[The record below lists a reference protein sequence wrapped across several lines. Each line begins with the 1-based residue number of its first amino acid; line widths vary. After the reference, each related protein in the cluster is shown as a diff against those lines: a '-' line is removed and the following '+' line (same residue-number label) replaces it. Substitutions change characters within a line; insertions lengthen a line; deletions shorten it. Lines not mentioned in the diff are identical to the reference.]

1 MSFLEVRHV
10 QKIYTT
16 RFGGT
21 KVQALSDVN
30 FTVEKGEYVAIMGE
44 SGSGKTTLLNILAA
58 LDKPTGGEV
67 VLDGRA
73 LGTIPEREIAAFRR
87 SQLGFVFQEFNLLD
101 TFSVQDNIFLPL
113 VLAGKAYPEMAAR
126 LAPIARQLGIAEL
139 LQKFPYELS
148 GGQKQRVAVARALI
162 TQPKLVL
169 ADEPTGALDSRAT
182 DELLRLF
189 EEINRGGQTIL
200 MVTHSVKAASHA
212 SRVLFIKD
220 GEVFHEIYRG
230 ESTDEQLYQ
239 KISDTL
245 TMLATA
251 VSAMRNL
258 YPRLAATNLKK
269 NRRFYLPYLLACI
282 VIVALF
288 CIILTLASDPYL
300 GQMQHGGSVSQVLG
314 FGVSI
319 MALFSAIIL
328 FYTNSTFTK
337 QRKREFA
344 IYNIL
349 GMEKRHISYVLF
361 WESLYTAAMALF
373 FGLVAAGVF
382 SKLLQLVLMRLIG
395 GEATFG
401 LNIRLMSI
409 GCTVVFFG
417 ALFLLLL
424 LNTIR
429 IIHLS
434 NPVQLLRAGSEGERE
449 PRSKWI
455 LALLGAVCL
464 AAGYLISLR
473 TSVALYAIQNFFPA
487 VILVIIGTYLT
498 FIALSVVVLKAL
510 RKNRRY
516 YYKTSHFAT
525 VSGLIYRMS
534 RNAAGLASIC
544 ILSTM
549 VLVTVSTTVSLYKG
563 VDAYAAVQWPQ
574 DVTITLM
581 TDPRTNTVPDVAPV
595 LQVVDDTMTRAGL
608 TQSNVHGYR
617 TVRFSALRSGD
628 ALDLTSKQ
636 LTGSSADEYTVMVL
650 DTEGYADLTGEQ
662 VTLAPGEALAW
673 TDGAAFGDT
682 LTLGGDT
689 LRLRQL
695 NSFSLVSGSSI
706 MGLHTL
712 YLVVPDLTE
721 MLELRAQQNAY
732 TNEHGGTRSMLNYTY
747 QFDLSGTE
755 DEQLD
760 ALHALLCAPGFE
772 SAAEAA
778 NVNYTTDMRADGYP
792 TLRSTYGGFLFLGFF
807 LGFVFLFAT
816 VLIIYYKQV
825 SEGYD
830 DRGRFRIMQQVGM
843 TPKEVK
849 ATIRTQV
856 LLMFFLPL
864 VTAAIH
870 IAFAFPLIKQIVFAF
885 GLQNVHLFLLCTLGT
900 FGVFALLYTFVY
912 LLTARTY
919 YRIVRMTD

>member
-1 MSFLEVRHV
+1 
-10 QKIYTT
+10 
-16 RFGGT
+16 
-21 KVQALSDVN
+21 
-30 FTVEKGEYVAIMGE
+30 
-44 SGSGKTTLLNILAA
+44 
-58 LDKPTGGEV
+58 
-67 VLDGRA
+67 
-73 LGTIPEREIAAFRR
+73 
-87 SQLGFVFQEFNLLD
+87 
-101 TFSVQDNIFLPL
+101 
-113 VLAGKAYPEMAAR
+113 
-126 LAPIARQLGIAEL
+126 
-139 LQKFPYELS
+139 
-148 GGQKQRVAVARALI
+148 
-162 TQPKLVL
+162 
-169 ADEPTGALDSRAT
+169 
-182 DELLRLF
+182 
-189 EEINRGGQTIL
+189 
-200 MVTHSVKAASHA
+200 
-212 SRVLFIKD
+212 
-220 GEVFHEIYRG
+220 
-230 ESTDEQLYQ
+230 
-239 KISDTL
+239 
-245 TMLATA
+245 
-251 VSAMRNL
+251 MRNL

-314 FGVSI
+314 FGVLI
-319 MALFSAIIL
+319 MALFSTIIL

-382 SKLLQLVLMRLIG
+382 SKLLQLVLVRLIG

-401 LNIRLMSI
+401 LNISLMSI
-409 GCTVVFFG
+409 GYTAAFFG

-464 AAGYLISLR
+464 AAGYIISLR
-473 TSVALYAIQNFFPA
+473 TNAALYAIQYFFPA

-498 FIALSVVVLKAL
+498 FIALSIVVLKAL

-563 VDAYAAVQWPQ
+563 VDAYAAVRWPQ
-574 DVTITLM
+574 DMTLTLM
-581 TDPRTNTVPDVAPV
+581 TDKQTNTVPDVAPV
-595 LQVVDDTMTRAGL
+595 LQVVDDAMTRSGL

-617 TVRFSALRSGD
+617 TVRFSTLRSGD
-628 ALDLTSKQ
+628 ALDQ
-636 LTGSSADEYTVMVL
+636 FTGSGVDAYTVLVL

-673 TDGAAFGDT
+673 TDGKPFGDT
-682 LTLGGDT
+682 VTICGRAF
-689 LRLRQL
+689 RLRQL
-695 NSFSLVSGSSI
+695 DSFPLDSGSSI

-712 YLVVPDLTE
+712 YLVVPDLDSV
-721 MLELRAQQNAY
+721 LELRAQQNAY
-732 TNEHGGTRSMLNYTY
+732 ASEHGGTRSMLNYTY
-747 QFDLSGTE
+747 QFDLSGTD

-760 ALHALLCAPGFE
+760 ALHTLLSDPAFE

-778 NVNYTTDMRADGYP
+778 NVQYTTDMRADGYP
-792 TLRSTYGGFLFLGFF
+792 TLRSMYGGFLFLGFF

>member
-1 MSFLEVRHV
+1 
-10 QKIYTT
+10 
-16 RFGGT
+16 
-21 KVQALSDVN
+21 
-30 FTVEKGEYVAIMGE
+30 
-44 SGSGKTTLLNILAA
+44 
-58 LDKPTGGEV
+58 
-67 VLDGRA
+67 
-73 LGTIPEREIAAFRR
+73 
-87 SQLGFVFQEFNLLD
+87 
-101 TFSVQDNIFLPL
+101 
-113 VLAGKAYPEMAAR
+113 
-126 LAPIARQLGIAEL
+126 
-139 LQKFPYELS
+139 
-148 GGQKQRVAVARALI
+148 
-162 TQPKLVL
+162 
-169 ADEPTGALDSRAT
+169 
-182 DELLRLF
+182 
-189 EEINRGGQTIL
+189 
-200 MVTHSVKAASHA
+200 
-212 SRVLFIKD
+212 
-220 GEVFHEIYRG
+220 
-230 ESTDEQLYQ
+230 
-239 KISDTL
+239 
-245 TMLATA
+245 
-251 VSAMRNL
+251 MRNL

-314 FGVSI
+314 FGVLI

-382 SKLLQLVLMRLIG
+382 SKLLQLVLVRLIG

-409 GCTVVFFG
+409 GYTAAFFG

-464 AAGYLISLR
+464 AAGYIISLR
-473 TSVALYAIQNFFPA
+473 TNAALYAIQYFFPA

-498 FIALSVVVLKAL
+498 FIALSIVVLKAL

-563 VDAYAAVQWPQ
+563 VDAYAAVRWPQ
-574 DVTITLM
+574 DMTLTLM
-581 TDPRTNTVPDVAPV
+581 TDTRTNTVPDVAPV
-595 LQVVDDTMTRAGL
+595 LQVVDDAMTRAGL

-617 TVRFSALRSGD
+617 TVRFSTLRSGD
-628 ALDLTSKQ
+628 ALDQ
-636 LTGSSADEYTVMVL
+636 FTGSGVDAYTVLVL

-673 TDGAAFGDT
+673 TDGKPFGDT
-682 LTLGGDT
+682 VTICGRAF
-689 LRLRQL
+689 RLRQL
-695 NSFSLVSGSSI
+695 DSFPLDSGSSI

-712 YLVVPDLTE
+712 YLVVPDLDSV
-721 MLELRAQQNAY
+721 LDLRAQQNAY
-732 TNEHGGTRSMLNYTY
+732 VSEHGGTRSMLNYTY
-747 QFDLSGTE
+747 QFDLSGT
-755 DEQLD
+755 DAEQLD
-760 ALHALLCAPGFE
+760 ALHALLSDPAFA

-778 NVNYTTDMRADGYP
+778 NVQYTTDMRADGYP
-792 TLRSTYGGFLFLGFF
+792 TLRSMYGGFLFLGFF

>member
-1 MSFLEVRHV
+1 
-10 QKIYTT
+10 
-16 RFGGT
+16 
-21 KVQALSDVN
+21 
-30 FTVEKGEYVAIMGE
+30 
-44 SGSGKTTLLNILAA
+44 
-58 LDKPTGGEV
+58 
-67 VLDGRA
+67 
-73 LGTIPEREIAAFRR
+73 
-87 SQLGFVFQEFNLLD
+87 
-101 TFSVQDNIFLPL
+101 
-113 VLAGKAYPEMAAR
+113 
-126 LAPIARQLGIAEL
+126 
-139 LQKFPYELS
+139 
-148 GGQKQRVAVARALI
+148 
-162 TQPKLVL
+162 
-169 ADEPTGALDSRAT
+169 
-182 DELLRLF
+182 
-189 EEINRGGQTIL
+189 
-200 MVTHSVKAASHA
+200 
-212 SRVLFIKD
+212 
-220 GEVFHEIYRG
+220 
-230 ESTDEQLYQ
+230 
-239 KISDTL
+239 
-245 TMLATA
+245 
-251 VSAMRNL
+251 MRNL

-455 LALLGAVCL
+455 LALLGAACL
-464 AAGYLISLR
+464 AAGYIISLR
-473 TSVALYAIQNFFPA
+473 TNAALYAIQNFFLA

-498 FIALSVVVLKAL
+498 FIALSVIVLKAL

-574 DVTITLM
+574 DVKITLM
-581 TDPRTNTVPDVAPV
+581 TDTRTNTVPDVAPV
-595 LQVVDDTMTRAGL
+595 LQVVDDTMTRSGL

-617 TVRFSALRSGD
+617 TVRFSTLRSGD
-628 ALDLTSKQ
+628 ALDQ
-636 LTGSSADEYTVMVL
+636 FTGSGVDAYTVMVL
-650 DTEGYADLTGEQ
+650 DTEDYADLTGEQ

-673 TDGAAFGDT
+673 TDGKPFGDT
-682 LTLGGDT
+682 VTICGRAF
-689 LRLRQL
+689 RLRQL
-695 NSFSLVSGSSI
+695 DSFPLDSGSSI

-712 YLVVPDLTE
+712 YLVVPDLDSV
-721 MLELRAQQNAY
+721 LELRAQQNAY

-747 QFDLSGTE
+747 QFDLSGTD

-760 ALHALLCAPGFE
+760 ALHTLLSDPAFE

-843 TPKEVK
+843 TPREVK

>member
-1 MSFLEVRHV
+1 
-10 QKIYTT
+10 
-16 RFGGT
+16 
-21 KVQALSDVN
+21 
-30 FTVEKGEYVAIMGE
+30 
-44 SGSGKTTLLNILAA
+44 
-58 LDKPTGGEV
+58 
-67 VLDGRA
+67 
-73 LGTIPEREIAAFRR
+73 
-87 SQLGFVFQEFNLLD
+87 
-101 TFSVQDNIFLPL
+101 
-113 VLAGKAYPEMAAR
+113 
-126 LAPIARQLGIAEL
+126 
-139 LQKFPYELS
+139 
-148 GGQKQRVAVARALI
+148 
-162 TQPKLVL
+162 
-169 ADEPTGALDSRAT
+169 
-182 DELLRLF
+182 
-189 EEINRGGQTIL
+189 
-200 MVTHSVKAASHA
+200 
-212 SRVLFIKD
+212 
-220 GEVFHEIYRG
+220 
-230 ESTDEQLYQ
+230 
-239 KISDTL
+239 
-245 TMLATA
+245 
-251 VSAMRNL
+251 MRNL

-314 FGVSI
+314 FGVLI

-382 SKLLQLVLMRLIG
+382 SKLLQLVLVRLIG

-401 LNIRLMSI
+401 LNISLMSI
-409 GCTVVFFG
+409 GYTAVFFG

-424 LNTIR
+424 LNTFR

-464 AAGYLISLR
+464 AAGYIISLR
-473 TSVALYAIQNFFPA
+473 TNAALYAIQYFFPA

-498 FIALSVVVLKAL
+498 FIALSIVVLKAL

-563 VDAYAAVQWPQ
+563 VDAYAAVRWPQ
-574 DVTITLM
+574 DMTLTLM
-581 TDPRTNTVPDVAPV
+581 TDKQTNTVPDVAPV
-595 LQVVDDTMTRAGL
+595 LQVVDDAMTRSGL

-617 TVRFSALRSGD
+617 TVRFSTLRSGD
-628 ALDLTSKQ
+628 ALDQ
-636 LTGSSADEYTVMVL
+636 FTGSGVDAYTVLVL

-662 VTLAPGEALAW
+662 VTLAPGDALAW
-673 TDGAAFGDT
+673 TDGKPFGDT
-682 LTLGGDT
+682 VTICGRAF
-689 LRLRQL
+689 RLRPL
-695 NSFSLVSGSSI
+695 DSFPLDSGSSI

-712 YLVVPDLTE
+712 YLVVPDLDSV
-721 MLELRAQQNAY
+721 LELRAQQNAY
-732 TNEHGGTRSMLNYTY
+732 ASEHGGTRSMLNYTY
-747 QFDLSGTE
+747 QFDLSGT
-755 DEQLD
+755 DAEQLD
-760 ALHALLCAPGFE
+760 ALHALLSDPAFA

-778 NVNYTTDMRADGYP
+778 NVQYTTDMRADGYP
-792 TLRSTYGGFLFLGFF
+792 TLRSMYGGFLFLGFF

>member
-1 MSFLEVRHV
+1 
-10 QKIYTT
+10 
-16 RFGGT
+16 
-21 KVQALSDVN
+21 
-30 FTVEKGEYVAIMGE
+30 
-44 SGSGKTTLLNILAA
+44 
-58 LDKPTGGEV
+58 
-67 VLDGRA
+67 
-73 LGTIPEREIAAFRR
+73 
-87 SQLGFVFQEFNLLD
+87 
-101 TFSVQDNIFLPL
+101 
-113 VLAGKAYPEMAAR
+113 
-126 LAPIARQLGIAEL
+126 
-139 LQKFPYELS
+139 
-148 GGQKQRVAVARALI
+148 
-162 TQPKLVL
+162 
-169 ADEPTGALDSRAT
+169 
-182 DELLRLF
+182 
-189 EEINRGGQTIL
+189 
-200 MVTHSVKAASHA
+200 
-212 SRVLFIKD
+212 
-220 GEVFHEIYRG
+220 
-230 ESTDEQLYQ
+230 
-239 KISDTL
+239 
-245 TMLATA
+245 
-251 VSAMRNL
+251 MRNL

-288 CIILTLASDPYL
+288 CIMLTLASDPYL

-314 FGVSI
+314 FGVFI

-382 SKLLQLVLMRLIG
+382 SKLLQLVLVRLIG

-409 GCTVVFFG
+409 GYTVVFFG

-473 TSVALYAIQNFFPA
+473 TNVALYAIQNFFPA

-563 VDAYAAVQWPQ
+563 LDAYADVRWPQ
-574 DVTITLM
+574 DMTLTLM
-581 TDPRTNTVPDVAPV
+581 TDTRTNTVPDVAPV

-628 ALDLTSKQ
+628 ALDLTSEQ
-636 LTGSSADEYTVMVL
+636 LTGSGVDAYDVMVL

-695 NSFSLVSGSSI
+695 
-706 MGLHTL
+706 
-712 YLVVPDLTE
+712 
-721 MLELRAQQNAY
+721 
-732 TNEHGGTRSMLNYTY
+732 
-747 QFDLSGTE
+747 
-755 DEQLD
+755 D
-760 ALHALLCAPGFE
+760 ALHALLCDPAFE

-778 NVNYTTDMRADGYP
+778 NVQYTTDMRADGYP

>member
-1 MSFLEVRHV
+1 
-10 QKIYTT
+10 
-16 RFGGT
+16 
-21 KVQALSDVN
+21 
-30 FTVEKGEYVAIMGE
+30 
-44 SGSGKTTLLNILAA
+44 
-58 LDKPTGGEV
+58 
-67 VLDGRA
+67 
-73 LGTIPEREIAAFRR
+73 
-87 SQLGFVFQEFNLLD
+87 
-101 TFSVQDNIFLPL
+101 
-113 VLAGKAYPEMAAR
+113 
-126 LAPIARQLGIAEL
+126 
-139 LQKFPYELS
+139 
-148 GGQKQRVAVARALI
+148 
-162 TQPKLVL
+162 
-169 ADEPTGALDSRAT
+169 
-182 DELLRLF
+182 
-189 EEINRGGQTIL
+189 
-200 MVTHSVKAASHA
+200 
-212 SRVLFIKD
+212 
-220 GEVFHEIYRG
+220 
-230 ESTDEQLYQ
+230 
-239 KISDTL
+239 
-245 TMLATA
+245 
-251 VSAMRNL
+251 MRNL

-288 CIILTLASDPYL
+288 CIMLTLASDPYL

-314 FGVSI
+314 FGVLI

-361 WESLYTAAMALF
+361 WESLYTAAMTLF

-382 SKLLQLVLMRLIG
+382 SKLLQLVLVRLIG

-401 LNIRLMSI
+401 LNISLMSI
-409 GCTVVFFG
+409 GYTAVFFG

-464 AAGYLISLR
+464 AAGYIISLR
-473 TSVALYAIQNFFPA
+473 TNAALYAIQYFFPA

-498 FIALSVVVLKAL
+498 FIALSIVVLKAL

-563 VDAYAAVQWPQ
+563 VDAYAAVRWPQ
-574 DVTITLM
+574 DMTLTLM
-581 TDPRTNTVPDVAPV
+581 TDTQTNTVPDVAPV
-595 LQVVDDTMTRAGL
+595 LQVVDDAMTRSGL

-617 TVRFSALRSGD
+617 TVRFSTLRSGD
-628 ALDLTSKQ
+628 ALDQ
-636 LTGSSADEYTVMVL
+636 FTGSGVDAYTVLVL

-662 VTLAPGEALAW
+662 VTLAPGDALAW
-673 TDGAAFGDT
+673 TDGKPFGDT
-682 LTLGGDT
+682 VTICGRAF
-689 LRLRQL
+689 RLRQL
-695 NSFSLVSGSSI
+695 DSFPLDSGSSI

-712 YLVVPDLTE
+712 YLVVPDLDSV
-721 MLELRAQQNAY
+721 LELRAQQNACVS
-732 TNEHGGTRSMLNYTY
+732 EHGGTRSMLNYTY
-747 QFDLSGTE
+747 QFDLSGTD

-760 ALHALLCAPGFE
+760 ALHTLLSDPAFA

-778 NVNYTTDMRADGYP
+778 NVQYTTDMRADGYP
-792 TLRSTYGGFLFLGFF
+792 TLRSMYGGFLFLGFF

>member
-1 MSFLEVRHV
+1 
-10 QKIYTT
+10 
-16 RFGGT
+16 
-21 KVQALSDVN
+21 
-30 FTVEKGEYVAIMGE
+30 
-44 SGSGKTTLLNILAA
+44 
-58 LDKPTGGEV
+58 
-67 VLDGRA
+67 
-73 LGTIPEREIAAFRR
+73 
-87 SQLGFVFQEFNLLD
+87 
-101 TFSVQDNIFLPL
+101 
-113 VLAGKAYPEMAAR
+113 
-126 LAPIARQLGIAEL
+126 
-139 LQKFPYELS
+139 
-148 GGQKQRVAVARALI
+148 
-162 TQPKLVL
+162 
-169 ADEPTGALDSRAT
+169 
-182 DELLRLF
+182 
-189 EEINRGGQTIL
+189 
-200 MVTHSVKAASHA
+200 
-212 SRVLFIKD
+212 
-220 GEVFHEIYRG
+220 
-230 ESTDEQLYQ
+230 
-239 KISDTL
+239 
-245 TMLATA
+245 
-251 VSAMRNL
+251 MRNL

-314 FGVSI
+314 FGVLI

-382 SKLLQLVLMRLIG
+382 SKLLQLVLVRLIG

-409 GCTVVFFG
+409 GYTAAFFG

-464 AAGYLISLR
+464 AAGYIISLR
-473 TSVALYAIQNFFPA
+473 TNAALYAIQYFFPA

-563 VDAYAAVQWPQ
+563 VDAYADVRWPQ
-574 DVTITLM
+574 DMTLTLM
-581 TDPRTNTVPDVAPV
+581 TDTRTNTVPDVAPV
-595 LQVVDDTMTRAGL
+595 LQVVDDAMTRAGL

-617 TVRFSALRSGD
+617 TVRFSTLRSGD
-628 ALDLTSKQ
+628 ALDQ
-636 LTGSSADEYTVMVL
+636 FTGSGVDAYTVLVL

-673 TDGAAFGDT
+673 TDGKPFGDT
-682 LTLGGDT
+682 VTICGRT
-689 LRLRQL
+689 FRLRPL
-695 NSFSLVSGSSI
+695 DSFPLDSGSSV

-712 YLVVPDLTE
+712 YLVVPDLDSV
-721 MLELRAQQNAY
+721 LELRAQQNAY
-732 TNEHGGTRSMLNYTY
+732 ASEHGGTRSMLNYTY
-747 QFDLSGTE
+747 QFDLSGTD

-760 ALHALLCAPGFE
+760 ALHTLLSDPAFE

-778 NVNYTTDMRADGYP
+778 NVQYTTDMRADGYP
-792 TLRSTYGGFLFLGFF
+792 TLRSMYGGFLFLGFF

-864 VTAAIH
+864 VTAAIY

>member
-1 MSFLEVRHV
+1 
-10 QKIYTT
+10 
-16 RFGGT
+16 
-21 KVQALSDVN
+21 
-30 FTVEKGEYVAIMGE
+30 
-44 SGSGKTTLLNILAA
+44 
-58 LDKPTGGEV
+58 
-67 VLDGRA
+67 
-73 LGTIPEREIAAFRR
+73 
-87 SQLGFVFQEFNLLD
+87 
-101 TFSVQDNIFLPL
+101 
-113 VLAGKAYPEMAAR
+113 
-126 LAPIARQLGIAEL
+126 
-139 LQKFPYELS
+139 
-148 GGQKQRVAVARALI
+148 
-162 TQPKLVL
+162 
-169 ADEPTGALDSRAT
+169 
-182 DELLRLF
+182 
-189 EEINRGGQTIL
+189 
-200 MVTHSVKAASHA
+200 
-212 SRVLFIKD
+212 
-220 GEVFHEIYRG
+220 
-230 ESTDEQLYQ
+230 
-239 KISDTL
+239 
-245 TMLATA
+245 
-251 VSAMRNL
+251 MRNL

-269 NRRFYLPYLLACI
+269 NRQFYLPYLLACI

-288 CIILTLASDPYL
+288 CIILTLVSDPYL
-300 GQMQHGGSVSQVLG
+300 GDMTHGGSVSAMLG
-314 FGVSI
+314 VGVWI
-319 MALFSAIIL
+319 MALLSAIIL

-382 SKLLQLVLMRLIG
+382 SKLLQLVLVRLIG

-401 LNIRLMSI
+401 LNISLMSI
-409 GCTVVFFG
+409 GYTAVFFG
-417 ALFLLLL
+417 ALFLLLLL

-464 AAGYLISLR
+464 TSGYLISLR
-473 TSVALYAIQNFFPA
+473 TRTAYAAIEYFFPA
-487 VILVIIGTYLT
+487 VILVIIGTYLV
-498 FIALSVVVLKAL
+498 FIALSIVILKAL

-516 YYKTSHFAT
+516 YYKTNHFAT

-549 VLVTVSTTVSLYKG
+549 VLVTVSTTVSLYRG
-563 VDAYAAVQWPQ
+563 LDAYAAVRWPQ
-574 DVTITLM
+574 DMTLTLM
-581 TDPRTNTVPDVAPV
+581 TDKQTNTVPDVAPV
-595 LQVVDDTMTRAGL
+595 LQVVDDAMTHSGL

-617 TVRFSALRSGD
+617 TVRFSTLRSGD
-628 ALDLTSKQ
+628 ALDQ
-636 LTGSSADEYTVMVL
+636 FTGSGVDAYTVMVL

-662 VTLAPGEALAW
+662 VTLAPGDALAW
-673 TDGAAFGDT
+673 TDGKPFGDT
-682 LTLGGDT
+682 VTICGRAF
-689 LRLRQL
+689 RLRQL
-695 NSFSLVSGSSI
+695 DSFPLDSGSSI

-712 YLVVPDLTE
+712 YLVVPDLDSV
-721 MLELRAQQNAY
+721 LDLRAQQNAY
-732 TNEHGGTRSMLNYTY
+732 ASEHGGTRSMLNYTY
-747 QFDLSGTE
+747 QFDLSGTD

-760 ALHALLCAPGFE
+760 ALHTLLSDPAFA

-778 NVNYTTDMRADGYP
+778 NVQYTTDMRADGYP
-792 TLRSTYGGFLFLGFF
+792 TLRSMYGGFLFLGFF

>member
-1 MSFLEVRHV
+1 
-10 QKIYTT
+10 
-16 RFGGT
+16 
-21 KVQALSDVN
+21 
-30 FTVEKGEYVAIMGE
+30 
-44 SGSGKTTLLNILAA
+44 
-58 LDKPTGGEV
+58 
-67 VLDGRA
+67 
-73 LGTIPEREIAAFRR
+73 
-87 SQLGFVFQEFNLLD
+87 
-101 TFSVQDNIFLPL
+101 
-113 VLAGKAYPEMAAR
+113 
-126 LAPIARQLGIAEL
+126 
-139 LQKFPYELS
+139 
-148 GGQKQRVAVARALI
+148 
-162 TQPKLVL
+162 
-169 ADEPTGALDSRAT
+169 
-182 DELLRLF
+182 
-189 EEINRGGQTIL
+189 
-200 MVTHSVKAASHA
+200 
-212 SRVLFIKD
+212 
-220 GEVFHEIYRG
+220 
-230 ESTDEQLYQ
+230 
-239 KISDTL
+239 
-245 TMLATA
+245 
-251 VSAMRNL
+251 MRNL

-314 FGVSI
+314 FGVLI

-382 SKLLQLVLMRLIG
+382 SKLLQLVLVRLIG

-409 GCTVVFFG
+409 GYTAAFFG

-464 AAGYLISLR
+464 AAGYIISLR
-473 TSVALYAIQNFFPA
+473 TNAALYAIQYFFPA

-563 VDAYAAVQWPQ
+563 VDAYADVRWPQ
-574 DVTITLM
+574 DMTLTLM
-581 TDPRTNTVPDVAPV
+581 TDTQTNTVPDVAPV
-595 LQVVDDTMTRAGL
+595 LQVVDDAMTRAGL

-617 TVRFSALRSGD
+617 TVRFSTLRSGD
-628 ALDLTSKQ
+628 ALDQ
-636 LTGSSADEYTVMVL
+636 FTGSGVDAYTVLVL

-673 TDGAAFGDT
+673 TDGKPFGDT
-682 LTLGGDT
+682 VTICGRT
-689 LRLRQL
+689 FRLRPL
-695 NSFSLVSGSSI
+695 DSFPLDSGSSI

-712 YLVVPDLTE
+712 YLVVPDLDSV
-721 MLELRAQQNAY
+721 LELRAQQNAY
-732 TNEHGGTRSMLNYTY
+732 ASEHGGTRSMLNYTY
-747 QFDLSGTE
+747 QFDLSGTD

-760 ALHALLCAPGFE
+760 ALHTLLSDPAFE

-778 NVNYTTDMRADGYP
+778 NVQYTTDMRADGYP
-792 TLRSTYGGFLFLGFF
+792 TLRSMYGGFLFLGFF

-830 DRGRFRIMQQVGM
+830 DCGRFRIMQQVGM

>member
-1 MSFLEVRHV
+1 
-10 QKIYTT
+10 
-16 RFGGT
+16 
-21 KVQALSDVN
+21 
-30 FTVEKGEYVAIMGE
+30 
-44 SGSGKTTLLNILAA
+44 
-58 LDKPTGGEV
+58 
-67 VLDGRA
+67 
-73 LGTIPEREIAAFRR
+73 
-87 SQLGFVFQEFNLLD
+87 
-101 TFSVQDNIFLPL
+101 
-113 VLAGKAYPEMAAR
+113 
-126 LAPIARQLGIAEL
+126 
-139 LQKFPYELS
+139 
-148 GGQKQRVAVARALI
+148 
-162 TQPKLVL
+162 
-169 ADEPTGALDSRAT
+169 
-182 DELLRLF
+182 
-189 EEINRGGQTIL
+189 
-200 MVTHSVKAASHA
+200 
-212 SRVLFIKD
+212 
-220 GEVFHEIYRG
+220 
-230 ESTDEQLYQ
+230 
-239 KISDTL
+239 
-245 TMLATA
+245 
-251 VSAMRNL
+251 MRNL

-300 GQMQHGGSVSQVLG
+300 ADMAHGDNVSQMLG
-314 FGVSI
+314 VGVWI
-319 MALFSAIIL
+319 MVLFSAIIL

-395 GEATFG
+395 GETTFR
-401 LNIRLMSI
+401 LNISLMSI
-409 GCTVVFFG
+409 GYTVVFFG
-417 ALFLLLL
+417 VLFLLLL

-434 NPVQLLRAGSEGERE
+434 NPVQLLRGSSEGERE

-464 AAGYLISLR
+464 AAGYIMSLR
-473 TSVALYAIQNFFPA
+473 TRTAYAAIEYFFPA
-487 VILVIIGTYLT
+487 VMLVIVGTYLV
-498 FIALSVVVLKAL
+498 FIALSIVILKAL

-563 VDAYAAVQWPQ
+563 LDAYAAVRWPQ
-574 DVTITLM
+574 DVTLTLSAGSD
-581 TDPRTNTVPDVAPV
+581 TDAVPDVAPV
-595 LQVVDDTMTRAGL
+595 VQVVDAAVAGTGL
-608 TQSNVHGYR
+608 TQSHVHGYR
-617 TVRFSALRSGD
+617 AINLSMMREDDATLDVTHVTQTSYQLSNALTVWVTD
-628 ALDLTSKQ
+628 AD
-636 LTGSSADEYTVMVL
+636 
-650 DTEGYADLTGEQ
+650 GYASLTGEP
-662 VTLAPGEALAW
+662 VTLAPDEALAW
-673 TDGAAFGDT
+673 TDGKPFGDT
-682 LTLGGDT
+682 VMICDRTF
-689 LRLRQL
+689 RLRQL
-695 NSFSLVSGSSI
+695 DSFPLDSGSSI
-706 MGLHTL
+706 MGVRTL
-712 YLVVPDLTE
+712 YLVVPDLDS
-721 MLELRAQQNAY
+721 MLELRARQ
-732 TNEHGGTRSMLNYTY
+732 NEHANANGGTLSTLKYTY
-747 QFDLSGTE
+747 RFDLSGTD
-755 DEQLD
+755 DEQLNAMNTVWSD
-760 ALHALLCAPGFE
+760 AAFQQA
-772 SAAEAA
+772 
-778 NVNYTTDMRADGYP
+778 VTDAHIGWSSDVRADGYP
-792 TLRSTYGGFLFLGFF
+792 TLRSTYGSFLFLGFF
-807 LGFVFLFAT
+807 LGFVFLLAT

-830 DRGRFRIMQQVGM
+830 DCDRFRIMQQVGM
-843 TPKEVK
+843 THREVK

-856 LLMFFLPL
+856 LLMFFLPF

>member
-1 MSFLEVRHV
+1 
-10 QKIYTT
+10 
-16 RFGGT
+16 
-21 KVQALSDVN
+21 
-30 FTVEKGEYVAIMGE
+30 
-44 SGSGKTTLLNILAA
+44 
-58 LDKPTGGEV
+58 
-67 VLDGRA
+67 
-73 LGTIPEREIAAFRR
+73 
-87 SQLGFVFQEFNLLD
+87 
-101 TFSVQDNIFLPL
+101 
-113 VLAGKAYPEMAAR
+113 
-126 LAPIARQLGIAEL
+126 
-139 LQKFPYELS
+139 
-148 GGQKQRVAVARALI
+148 
-162 TQPKLVL
+162 
-169 ADEPTGALDSRAT
+169 
-182 DELLRLF
+182 
-189 EEINRGGQTIL
+189 
-200 MVTHSVKAASHA
+200 
-212 SRVLFIKD
+212 
-220 GEVFHEIYRG
+220 
-230 ESTDEQLYQ
+230 
-239 KISDTL
+239 
-245 TMLATA
+245 
-251 VSAMRNL
+251 MRNL

-269 NRRFYLPYLLACI
+269 NRQFYLPYLLACI

-300 GQMQHGGSVSQVLG
+300 GQMQHSGSVSQVLG
-314 FGVSI
+314 FGVWI

-328 FYTNSTFTK
+328 FYTNTTFTK

-382 SKLLQLVLMRLIG
+382 SKLLQLVLVRLIG

-401 LNIRLMSI
+401 LNISLMSI
-409 GCTVVFFG
+409 GYTAVFFG
-417 ALFLLLL
+417 VLFLLLL

-434 NPVQLLRAGSEGERE
+434 NPMQLLRAGSEGERE
-449 PRSKWI
+449 PRSKWV

-464 AAGYLISLR
+464 AAGYIISLR
-473 TSVALYAIQNFFPA
+473 TNAALYAIQYFFPA
-487 VILVIIGTYLT
+487 VILVIIGTYLV
-498 FIALSVVVLKAL
+498 FIALSIVILKAL

-563 VDAYAAVQWPQ
+563 VDAYAAARWPQ
-574 DVTITLM
+574 DMELTLM
-581 TDPRTNTVPDVAPV
+581 AASETDEVPDVAPV
-595 LQVVDDTMTRAGL
+595 LRVADDAMTRTGL

-617 TVRFSALRSGD
+617 SLNLYMMREDDTTLDVTHVTQTSYQSSNALTVWVTD
-628 ALDLTSKQ
+628 AD
-636 LTGSSADEYTVMVL
+636 
-650 DTEGYADLTGEQ
+650 GYASLTGEP
-662 VTLAPGEALAW
+662 VTLAPDEALAW
-673 TDGAAFGDT
+673 TDGKPFGDT
-682 LTLGGDT
+682 VTICGRT
-689 LRLRQL
+689 FRLRHL
-695 NSFSLVSGSSI
+695 DSFPLDSGNAI
-706 MGLHTL
+706 MGLRTL
-712 YLVVPDLTE
+712 YLVVPDLDS
-721 MLELRAQQNAY
+721 MLDLRARQNAY
-732 TNEHGGTRSMLNYTY
+732 VSEHGGSRSMLNYTY
-747 QFDLSGTE
+747 RFDLSGTD

-760 ALHALLCAPGFE
+760 ALHVLLSDSGFE
-772 SAAEAA
+772 SAAAAA
-778 NVNYTTDMRADGYP
+778 NVGYSTDMRADGYP
-792 TLRSTYGGFLFLGFF
+792 ELRSMYGGFLFLGFF
-807 LGFVFLFAT
+807 LGFVFLLAT

-870 IAFAFPLIKQIVFAF
+870 IAFAFPLVKQIVFAF
-885 GLQNVHLFLLCTLGT
+885 GVQNVRIFLMCTLGT
-900 FGVFALLYTFVY
+900 FVVFALLYTLVY
-912 LLTARTY
+912 LITARSY

>member
-1 MSFLEVRHV
+1 
-10 QKIYTT
+10 
-16 RFGGT
+16 
-21 KVQALSDVN
+21 
-30 FTVEKGEYVAIMGE
+30 
-44 SGSGKTTLLNILAA
+44 
-58 LDKPTGGEV
+58 
-67 VLDGRA
+67 
-73 LGTIPEREIAAFRR
+73 
-87 SQLGFVFQEFNLLD
+87 
-101 TFSVQDNIFLPL
+101 
-113 VLAGKAYPEMAAR
+113 
-126 LAPIARQLGIAEL
+126 
-139 LQKFPYELS
+139 
-148 GGQKQRVAVARALI
+148 
-162 TQPKLVL
+162 
-169 ADEPTGALDSRAT
+169 
-182 DELLRLF
+182 
-189 EEINRGGQTIL
+189 
-200 MVTHSVKAASHA
+200 
-212 SRVLFIKD
+212 
-220 GEVFHEIYRG
+220 
-230 ESTDEQLYQ
+230 
-239 KISDTL
+239 
-245 TMLATA
+245 
-251 VSAMRNL
+251 MRNL

-288 CIILTLASDPYL
+288 CIMLTLASDPYL

-314 FGVSI
+314 FGVLI

-382 SKLLQLVLMRLIG
+382 SKLLQLVLVRLIG

-401 LNIRLMSI
+401 LNISLMSI
-409 GCTVVFFG
+409 GYTAVFFG

-464 AAGYLISLR
+464 AAGYIISLR
-473 TSVALYAIQNFFPA
+473 TNAALYAIQYFFPA

-498 FIALSVVVLKAL
+498 FIALSIVVLKAL

-563 VDAYAAVQWPQ
+563 VDAYAAVRWPQ
-574 DVTITLM
+574 DMTLTLM
-581 TDPRTNTVPDVAPV
+581 TDKQTNTVPDVAPV
-595 LQVVDDTMTRAGL
+595 LQVVDDAMTRSGL

-617 TVRFSALRSGD
+617 TVRFSTLRSGD
-628 ALDLTSKQ
+628 ALDQ
-636 LTGSSADEYTVMVL
+636 FTGSGVDAYTVMVL

-662 VTLAPGEALAW
+662 VTLAPGDALAW
-673 TDGAAFGDT
+673 TDGKPFGDT
-682 LTLGGDT
+682 VTICGRAF
-689 LRLRQL
+689 RLRPL
-695 NSFSLVSGSSI
+695 DSFPLDSGSSI

-712 YLVVPDLTE
+712 YLVVPDLDSV
-721 MLELRAQQNAY
+721 LELRAQQNAY
-732 TNEHGGTRSMLNYTY
+732 ASEHGGTRSMLNYTY
-747 QFDLSGTE
+747 QFDLSGTD

-760 ALHALLCAPGFE
+760 ALHTLLSDPAFA

-778 NVNYTTDMRADGYP
+778 NVQYTTDMRADGYP
-792 TLRSTYGGFLFLGFF
+792 TLRSMYGGFLFLGFF

-830 DRGRFRIMQQVGM
+830 DCGRFRIMQQVGM

>member
-1 MSFLEVRHV
+1 M
-10 QKIYTT
+10 
-16 RFGGT
+16 
-21 KVQALSDVN
+21 
-30 FTVEKGEYVAIMGE
+30 
-44 SGSGKTTLLNILAA
+44 
-58 LDKPTGGEV
+58 
-67 VLDGRA
+67 
-73 LGTIPEREIAAFRR
+73 
-87 SQLGFVFQEFNLLD
+87 
-101 TFSVQDNIFLPL
+101 
-113 VLAGKAYPEMAAR
+113 
-126 LAPIARQLGIAEL
+126 
-139 LQKFPYELS
+139 
-148 GGQKQRVAVARALI
+148 
-162 TQPKLVL
+162 
-169 ADEPTGALDSRAT
+169 
-182 DELLRLF
+182 
-189 EEINRGGQTIL
+189 
-200 MVTHSVKAASHA
+200 
-212 SRVLFIKD
+212 
-220 GEVFHEIYRG
+220 
-230 ESTDEQLYQ
+230 
-239 KISDTL
+239 
-245 TMLATA
+245 
-251 VSAMRNL
+251 
-258 YPRLAATNLKK
+258 
-269 NRRFYLPYLLACI
+269 
-282 VIVALF
+282 IVALF
-288 CIILTLASDPYL
+288 CIMLTLASDPYL

-409 GCTVVFFG
+409 GYTVAFFG

-473 TSVALYAIQNFFPA
+473 TNVALYAIQNFFPA

-563 VDAYAAVQWPQ
+563 LDAYPQ
-574 DVTITLM
+574 
-581 TDPRTNTVPDVAPV
+581 TNTVPDVAPV
-595 LQVVDDTMTRAGL
+595 LRVVDDAMTRTGL

-628 ALDLTSKQ
+628 ALDLTSEQ
-636 LTGSSADEYTVMVL
+636 LTGSSADEYAVMVL
-650 DTEGYADLTGEQ
+650 DTEGYAGLTGEQ
-662 VTLAPGEALAW
+662 VTLAPSEALAW

-695 NSFSLVSGSSI
+695 DSFSLVSGSSI

-712 YLVVPDLTE
+712 YLVVPDLDSV
-721 MLELRAQQNAY
+721 LELRAQQNAY
-732 TNEHGGTRSMLNYTY
+732 TSEHGGTRSMLNYTY
-747 QFDLSGTE
+747 QFDLSGTD

-760 ALHALLCAPGFE
+760 ALHVLLSDPAFE
-772 SAAEAA
+772 SAAVAA

-919 YRIVRMTD
+919 YRIVSAKA

>member
-1 MSFLEVRHV
+1 
-10 QKIYTT
+10 
-16 RFGGT
+16 
-21 KVQALSDVN
+21 
-30 FTVEKGEYVAIMGE
+30 
-44 SGSGKTTLLNILAA
+44 
-58 LDKPTGGEV
+58 
-67 VLDGRA
+67 
-73 LGTIPEREIAAFRR
+73 
-87 SQLGFVFQEFNLLD
+87 
-101 TFSVQDNIFLPL
+101 
-113 VLAGKAYPEMAAR
+113 
-126 LAPIARQLGIAEL
+126 
-139 LQKFPYELS
+139 
-148 GGQKQRVAVARALI
+148 
-162 TQPKLVL
+162 
-169 ADEPTGALDSRAT
+169 
-182 DELLRLF
+182 
-189 EEINRGGQTIL
+189 
-200 MVTHSVKAASHA
+200 
-212 SRVLFIKD
+212 
-220 GEVFHEIYRG
+220 
-230 ESTDEQLYQ
+230 
-239 KISDTL
+239 
-245 TMLATA
+245 
-251 VSAMRNL
+251 MRNL

-288 CIILTLASDPYL
+288 CIMLTLASDPYL

-314 FGVSI
+314 FGVLI

-382 SKLLQLVLMRLIG
+382 SKLLQLVLVRLIG

-401 LNIRLMSI
+401 LNISLMSI
-409 GCTVVFFG
+409 GYTAVFFG

-464 AAGYLISLR
+464 AAGYIISLR
-473 TSVALYAIQNFFPA
+473 TNAALYAIQYFFPA

-498 FIALSVVVLKAL
+498 FIALSIVVLKAL

-563 VDAYAAVQWPQ
+563 VDAYAAVRWPQ
-574 DVTITLM
+574 DMTLTLM
-581 TDPRTNTVPDVAPV
+581 TDKQTNTVPDVAPV
-595 LQVVDDTMTRAGL
+595 LQVVDDAMTRSGL

-617 TVRFSALRSGD
+617 TVRFSTLRSGD
-628 ALDLTSKQ
+628 ALDQ
-636 LTGSSADEYTVMVL
+636 FTGSGVDAYTVMVL

-662 VTLAPGEALAW
+662 VTLAPGDALAW
-673 TDGAAFGDT
+673 TDGKPFGDT
-682 LTLGGDT
+682 VTICGRAF
-689 LRLRQL
+689 RLRPL
-695 NSFSLVSGSSI
+695 DSFPLDSGSSI

-712 YLVVPDLTE
+712 YLVVPDLDSV
-721 MLELRAQQNAY
+721 LELRAQQNAY
-732 TNEHGGTRSMLNYTY
+732 ASEHGGTRSMLNYTY
-747 QFDLSGTE
+747 QFDLSGTD

-760 ALHALLCAPGFE
+760 ALHTLLSDPAFA

-778 NVNYTTDMRADGYP
+778 NVQYTTDMRADGYP
-792 TLRSTYGGFLFLGFF
+792 TLHSMYGGFLFLGFF

>member
-1 MSFLEVRHV
+1 
-10 QKIYTT
+10 
-16 RFGGT
+16 
-21 KVQALSDVN
+21 
-30 FTVEKGEYVAIMGE
+30 
-44 SGSGKTTLLNILAA
+44 
-58 LDKPTGGEV
+58 
-67 VLDGRA
+67 
-73 LGTIPEREIAAFRR
+73 
-87 SQLGFVFQEFNLLD
+87 
-101 TFSVQDNIFLPL
+101 
-113 VLAGKAYPEMAAR
+113 
-126 LAPIARQLGIAEL
+126 
-139 LQKFPYELS
+139 
-148 GGQKQRVAVARALI
+148 
-162 TQPKLVL
+162 
-169 ADEPTGALDSRAT
+169 
-182 DELLRLF
+182 
-189 EEINRGGQTIL
+189 
-200 MVTHSVKAASHA
+200 
-212 SRVLFIKD
+212 
-220 GEVFHEIYRG
+220 
-230 ESTDEQLYQ
+230 
-239 KISDTL
+239 
-245 TMLATA
+245 
-251 VSAMRNL
+251 MRNL

-314 FGVSI
+314 FGVLI

-382 SKLLQLVLMRLIG
+382 SKLLQLVLVRLIG

-401 LNIRLMSI
+401 LNISLMSI
-409 GCTVVFFG
+409 GYTAAFFG

-464 AAGYLISLR
+464 AAGYIISLR
-473 TSVALYAIQNFFPA
+473 TNAALYAIQYFFPA

-563 VDAYAAVQWPQ
+563 VDAYAAVRWPQ
-574 DVTITLM
+574 DMTLTLM
-581 TDPRTNTVPDVAPV
+581 TDTRTNTVPDVAPV
-595 LQVVDDTMTRAGL
+595 LRVVDDTMTRSGL

-617 TVRFSALRSGD
+617 TVRFSAQRSGD
-628 ALDLTSKQ
+628 ALDQ
-636 LTGSSADEYTVMVL
+636 FTGSGVDAYTVMVL
-650 DTEGYADLTGEQ
+650 DTEGYAGLTGEQ

-673 TDGAAFGDT
+673 TDGKPFGDT
-682 LTLGGDT
+682 VTICGRAF
-689 LRLRQL
+689 RLRQL
-695 NSFSLVSGSSI
+695 DSFPLDSGSSI

-712 YLVVPDLTE
+712 YLVVPDLDSV
-721 MLELRAQQNAY
+721 LELRAQQNAY
-732 TNEHGGTRSMLNYTY
+732 ASEHGGTRSMLNYTY
-747 QFDLSGTE
+747 QFDLSGTD

-760 ALHALLCAPGFE
+760 ALHTLLSDPAFE

-778 NVNYTTDMRADGYP
+778 NVQYTTDMRADGYP
-792 TLRSTYGGFLFLGFF
+792 TLRSMYGGFLFLGFF

>member
-1 MSFLEVRHV
+1 
-10 QKIYTT
+10 
-16 RFGGT
+16 
-21 KVQALSDVN
+21 
-30 FTVEKGEYVAIMGE
+30 
-44 SGSGKTTLLNILAA
+44 
-58 LDKPTGGEV
+58 
-67 VLDGRA
+67 
-73 LGTIPEREIAAFRR
+73 
-87 SQLGFVFQEFNLLD
+87 
-101 TFSVQDNIFLPL
+101 
-113 VLAGKAYPEMAAR
+113 
-126 LAPIARQLGIAEL
+126 
-139 LQKFPYELS
+139 
-148 GGQKQRVAVARALI
+148 
-162 TQPKLVL
+162 
-169 ADEPTGALDSRAT
+169 
-182 DELLRLF
+182 
-189 EEINRGGQTIL
+189 
-200 MVTHSVKAASHA
+200 
-212 SRVLFIKD
+212 
-220 GEVFHEIYRG
+220 
-230 ESTDEQLYQ
+230 
-239 KISDTL
+239 
-245 TMLATA
+245 
-251 VSAMRNL
+251 MRNL

-314 FGVSI
+314 FGVLI

-337 QRKREFA
+337 QREREFA

-382 SKLLQLVLMRLIG
+382 SKLLQLVLVRLIG

-409 GCTVVFFG
+409 GYTAAFFG

-464 AAGYLISLR
+464 AAGYIISLR
-473 TSVALYAIQNFFPA
+473 TNAALYAIQYFFPA

-563 VDAYAAVQWPQ
+563 VDAYAAVRWPQ
-574 DVTITLM
+574 DMTLTLM
-581 TDPRTNTVPDVAPV
+581 TDTRTNTVPDVAPV
-595 LQVVDDTMTRAGL
+595 LQVVDDAMTRSGL

-617 TVRFSALRSGD
+617 TVRFSTLRSGD
-628 ALDLTSKQ
+628 ALDQ
-636 LTGSSADEYTVMVL
+636 FTGSGVDAYTVLVL

-673 TDGAAFGDT
+673 TDGKPFGDT
-682 LTLGGDT
+682 VTICSRAF
-689 LRLRQL
+689 RLRPL
-695 NSFSLVSGSSI
+695 DSFPLDSGSSI

-712 YLVVPDLTE
+712 YLVVPDLDSV
-721 MLELRAQQNAY
+721 LELRAQQNAY
-732 TNEHGGTRSMLNYTY
+732 ASEHGGTRSMLNYTY
-747 QFDLSGTE
+747 QFDLSGTD

-760 ALHALLCAPGFE
+760 ALHTLLSDPAFE

-778 NVNYTTDMRADGYP
+778 NVQYTTDMRADGYP
-792 TLRSTYGGFLFLGFF
+792 TLRSMYGGFLFLGFF

>member
-1 MSFLEVRHV
+1 
-10 QKIYTT
+10 
-16 RFGGT
+16 
-21 KVQALSDVN
+21 
-30 FTVEKGEYVAIMGE
+30 
-44 SGSGKTTLLNILAA
+44 
-58 LDKPTGGEV
+58 
-67 VLDGRA
+67 
-73 LGTIPEREIAAFRR
+73 
-87 SQLGFVFQEFNLLD
+87 
-101 TFSVQDNIFLPL
+101 
-113 VLAGKAYPEMAAR
+113 
-126 LAPIARQLGIAEL
+126 
-139 LQKFPYELS
+139 
-148 GGQKQRVAVARALI
+148 
-162 TQPKLVL
+162 
-169 ADEPTGALDSRAT
+169 
-182 DELLRLF
+182 
-189 EEINRGGQTIL
+189 
-200 MVTHSVKAASHA
+200 
-212 SRVLFIKD
+212 
-220 GEVFHEIYRG
+220 
-230 ESTDEQLYQ
+230 
-239 KISDTL
+239 
-245 TMLATA
+245 
-251 VSAMRNL
+251 MRNL

-288 CIILTLASDPYL
+288 CIMLTLASDPYL

-314 FGVSI
+314 FGVLI

-382 SKLLQLVLMRLIG
+382 SKLLQLVLVRLIG

-401 LNIRLMSI
+401 LNISLMSI
-409 GCTVVFFG
+409 GYTAVFFG

-464 AAGYLISLR
+464 AAGYIISLR
-473 TSVALYAIQNFFPA
+473 TNAALYAIQYFFPA

-498 FIALSVVVLKAL
+498 FIALSIVVLKAL

-563 VDAYAAVQWPQ
+563 VDAYAAVRWPQ
-574 DVTITLM
+574 DMTLTLM
-581 TDPRTNTVPDVAPV
+581 TDTQTNTVPDVAPV
-595 LQVVDDTMTRAGL
+595 LQVVDDAMTHSGL

-617 TVRFSALRSGD
+617 TVRFSTLRSGD
-628 ALDLTSKQ
+628 ALDQ
-636 LTGSSADEYTVMVL
+636 FTGSGVDAYTVLVL

-662 VTLAPGEALAW
+662 VTLAPGDALAW
-673 TDGAAFGDT
+673 TDGKPFGDT
-682 LTLGGDT
+682 VTICGRAF
-689 LRLRQL
+689 RLRQL
-695 NSFSLVSGSSI
+695 DSFPLDSGSSI

-712 YLVVPDLTE
+712 YLVVPDLDSV
-721 MLELRAQQNAY
+721 LELRAQQNAY
-732 TNEHGGTRSMLNYTY
+732 ASEHGGTRSMLNYTY
-747 QFDLSGTE
+747 QFDLSGTD

-760 ALHALLCAPGFE
+760 ALHTLLSDPAFA

-778 NVNYTTDMRADGYP
+778 NVQYTTDMRADGYP
-792 TLRSTYGGFLFLGFF
+792 TLRSMYGGFLFLGFF

>member
-1 MSFLEVRHV
+1 
-10 QKIYTT
+10 
-16 RFGGT
+16 
-21 KVQALSDVN
+21 
-30 FTVEKGEYVAIMGE
+30 
-44 SGSGKTTLLNILAA
+44 
-58 LDKPTGGEV
+58 
-67 VLDGRA
+67 
-73 LGTIPEREIAAFRR
+73 
-87 SQLGFVFQEFNLLD
+87 
-101 TFSVQDNIFLPL
+101 
-113 VLAGKAYPEMAAR
+113 
-126 LAPIARQLGIAEL
+126 
-139 LQKFPYELS
+139 
-148 GGQKQRVAVARALI
+148 
-162 TQPKLVL
+162 
-169 ADEPTGALDSRAT
+169 
-182 DELLRLF
+182 
-189 EEINRGGQTIL
+189 
-200 MVTHSVKAASHA
+200 
-212 SRVLFIKD
+212 
-220 GEVFHEIYRG
+220 
-230 ESTDEQLYQ
+230 
-239 KISDTL
+239 
-245 TMLATA
+245 
-251 VSAMRNL
+251 
-258 YPRLAATNLKK
+258 
-269 NRRFYLPYLLACI
+269 
-282 VIVALF
+282 
-288 CIILTLASDPYL
+288 
-300 GQMQHGGSVSQVLG
+300 
-314 FGVSI
+314 
-319 MALFSAIIL
+319 
-328 FYTNSTFTK
+328 
-337 QRKREFA
+337 
-344 IYNIL
+344 
-349 GMEKRHISYVLF
+349 MEKRHISYVLF

-382 SKLLQLVLMRLIG
+382 SKLLQLVLVRLIG

-401 LNIRLMSI
+401 LNISLMSI
-409 GCTVVFFG
+409 GYTAVFFG

-464 AAGYLISLR
+464 AAGYIISLR
-473 TSVALYAIQNFFPA
+473 TNAALYAIQYFFPA

-563 VDAYAAVQWPQ
+563 VDAYAAVRWPQ
-574 DVTITLM
+574 DMTLTLM
-581 TDPRTNTVPDVAPV
+581 TDTQTNTVPDVAPV
-595 LQVVDDTMTRAGL
+595 LQVVDDAMTRAGL

-617 TVRFSALRSGD
+617 TVRFSTLRSGD
-628 ALDLTSKQ
+628 ALDQ
-636 LTGSSADEYTVMVL
+636 FTGSGVDAYTVLVL

-673 TDGAAFGDT
+673 TDGKPFGDT
-682 LTLGGDT
+682 VTICGRAF
-689 LRLRQL
+689 RLRQL
-695 NSFSLVSGSSI
+695 DSFPLDSGSSI

-712 YLVVPDLTE
+712 YLVVPDLDSV
-721 MLELRAQQNAY
+721 LELRAQQNAY
-732 TNEHGGTRSMLNYTY
+732 ASEHGGTRSMLNYTY
-747 QFDLSGTE
+747 QFDLSGTD

-760 ALHALLCAPGFE
+760 ALHTLLSDPAFA

-778 NVNYTTDMRADGYP
+778 NVQYTTDMRADGYP
-792 TLRSTYGGFLFLGFF
+792 TLRSMYGGFLFLGFF

>member
-1 MSFLEVRHV
+1 
-10 QKIYTT
+10 
-16 RFGGT
+16 
-21 KVQALSDVN
+21 
-30 FTVEKGEYVAIMGE
+30 
-44 SGSGKTTLLNILAA
+44 
-58 LDKPTGGEV
+58 
-67 VLDGRA
+67 
-73 LGTIPEREIAAFRR
+73 
-87 SQLGFVFQEFNLLD
+87 
-101 TFSVQDNIFLPL
+101 
-113 VLAGKAYPEMAAR
+113 
-126 LAPIARQLGIAEL
+126 
-139 LQKFPYELS
+139 
-148 GGQKQRVAVARALI
+148 
-162 TQPKLVL
+162 
-169 ADEPTGALDSRAT
+169 
-182 DELLRLF
+182 
-189 EEINRGGQTIL
+189 
-200 MVTHSVKAASHA
+200 
-212 SRVLFIKD
+212 
-220 GEVFHEIYRG
+220 
-230 ESTDEQLYQ
+230 
-239 KISDTL
+239 
-245 TMLATA
+245 
-251 VSAMRNL
+251 MRNL

-288 CIILTLASDPYL
+288 CIMLTLASDPYL

-314 FGVSI
+314 FGVLI

-382 SKLLQLVLMRLIG
+382 SKLLQLVLVRLIG

-401 LNIRLMSI
+401 LNISLMSI
-409 GCTVVFFG
+409 GYTAVFFG

-464 AAGYLISLR
+464 AAGYIISLR
-473 TSVALYAIQNFFPA
+473 TNAALYAIQYFFPA

-498 FIALSVVVLKAL
+498 FIALSIVVLKAL

-563 VDAYAAVQWPQ
+563 VDAYAAVRWPQ
-574 DVTITLM
+574 DMTLTLM
-581 TDPRTNTVPDVAPV
+581 TDKQTNTVPDVAPV
-595 LQVVDDTMTRAGL
+595 LQVVDDAMTRSGL

-617 TVRFSALRSGD
+617 TVRFSTLRSGD
-628 ALDLTSKQ
+628 ALDQ
-636 LTGSSADEYTVMVL
+636 FTGSGVDAYTVLVL

-662 VTLAPGEALAW
+662 VTLAPGDALAW
-673 TDGAAFGDT
+673 TDGKPFGDT
-682 LTLGGDT
+682 VTICGRAF
-689 LRLRQL
+689 RLRPL
-695 NSFSLVSGSSI
+695 DSFPLDSGSSI

-712 YLVVPDLTE
+712 YLVVPDLDSV
-721 MLELRAQQNAY
+721 LDLRAQQNAY
-732 TNEHGGTRSMLNYTY
+732 ASEHGGTRSMLNYTY
-747 QFDLSGTE
+747 QFDLSGT
-755 DEQLD
+755 DAEQLD
-760 ALHALLCAPGFE
+760 ALHALLSDPAFA

-778 NVNYTTDMRADGYP
+778 NVQYTTDMRADGYP
-792 TLRSTYGGFLFLGFF
+792 TLRSMYGGFLFLGFF

-830 DRGRFRIMQQVGM
+830 DCGRFRIMQQVGM

>member
-1 MSFLEVRHV
+1 
-10 QKIYTT
+10 
-16 RFGGT
+16 
-21 KVQALSDVN
+21 
-30 FTVEKGEYVAIMGE
+30 
-44 SGSGKTTLLNILAA
+44 
-58 LDKPTGGEV
+58 
-67 VLDGRA
+67 
-73 LGTIPEREIAAFRR
+73 
-87 SQLGFVFQEFNLLD
+87 
-101 TFSVQDNIFLPL
+101 
-113 VLAGKAYPEMAAR
+113 
-126 LAPIARQLGIAEL
+126 
-139 LQKFPYELS
+139 
-148 GGQKQRVAVARALI
+148 
-162 TQPKLVL
+162 
-169 ADEPTGALDSRAT
+169 
-182 DELLRLF
+182 
-189 EEINRGGQTIL
+189 
-200 MVTHSVKAASHA
+200 
-212 SRVLFIKD
+212 
-220 GEVFHEIYRG
+220 
-230 ESTDEQLYQ
+230 
-239 KISDTL
+239 
-245 TMLATA
+245 
-251 VSAMRNL
+251 MRNL

-314 FGVSI
+314 FGVLI

-361 WESLYTAAMALF
+361 WESLYTAAMTLF

-382 SKLLQLVLMRLIG
+382 SKLLQLVLVRLIG

-401 LNIRLMSI
+401 LNISLMSI
-409 GCTVVFFG
+409 GYTAVFFG

-464 AAGYLISLR
+464 AAGYIISLR
-473 TSVALYAIQNFFPA
+473 TNAALYAIQYFFPA

-563 VDAYAAVQWPQ
+563 VDAYAAVRWPQ
-574 DVTITLM
+574 DMTLTLM
-581 TDPRTNTVPDVAPV
+581 TDTQTNTVPDVAPV
-595 LQVVDDTMTRAGL
+595 LQVVDDAMTRSGL

-617 TVRFSALRSGD
+617 TVRFSTLRSGD
-628 ALDLTSKQ
+628 ALDQ
-636 LTGSSADEYTVMVL
+636 FTGSGVDAYTVMVL

-662 VTLAPGEALAW
+662 VTLAPGDALAW
-673 TDGAAFGDT
+673 TDGKPFGDT
-682 LTLGGDT
+682 VTICGRAF
-689 LRLRQL
+689 RLRPL
-695 NSFSLVSGSSI
+695 DSFPLDSGSSI

-712 YLVVPDLTE
+712 YLVVPDLDSV
-721 MLELRAQQNAY
+721 LDLRAQQNAY
-732 TNEHGGTRSMLNYTY
+732 VSEHGGTRSMLNYTY
-747 QFDLSGTE
+747 QFDLSGT
-755 DEQLD
+755 DAEQLD
-760 ALHALLCAPGFE
+760 ALHALLSDPAFA

-778 NVNYTTDMRADGYP
+778 NVQYTTDMRADGYP
-792 TLRSTYGGFLFLGFF
+792 TLRSMYGGFLFLGFF

>member
-1 MSFLEVRHV
+1 
-10 QKIYTT
+10 
-16 RFGGT
+16 
-21 KVQALSDVN
+21 
-30 FTVEKGEYVAIMGE
+30 
-44 SGSGKTTLLNILAA
+44 
-58 LDKPTGGEV
+58 
-67 VLDGRA
+67 
-73 LGTIPEREIAAFRR
+73 
-87 SQLGFVFQEFNLLD
+87 
-101 TFSVQDNIFLPL
+101 
-113 VLAGKAYPEMAAR
+113 
-126 LAPIARQLGIAEL
+126 
-139 LQKFPYELS
+139 
-148 GGQKQRVAVARALI
+148 
-162 TQPKLVL
+162 
-169 ADEPTGALDSRAT
+169 
-182 DELLRLF
+182 
-189 EEINRGGQTIL
+189 
-200 MVTHSVKAASHA
+200 
-212 SRVLFIKD
+212 
-220 GEVFHEIYRG
+220 
-230 ESTDEQLYQ
+230 
-239 KISDTL
+239 
-245 TMLATA
+245 
-251 VSAMRNL
+251 MRNL

-314 FGVSI
+314 FGVLI

-382 SKLLQLVLMRLIG
+382 SKLLQLVLVRLIG

-401 LNIRLMSI
+401 LNISLMSI
-409 GCTVVFFG
+409 GYTAAFFG

-464 AAGYLISLR
+464 AAGYIISLR
-473 TSVALYAIQNFFPA
+473 TNAALYAIQYFFPA

-510 RKNRRY
+510 RKNRCY

-563 VDAYAAVQWPQ
+563 VDAYAAVRWPQ
-574 DVTITLM
+574 DMTLTLM
-581 TDPRTNTVPDVAPV
+581 TDTQTNTVPDVAPV
-595 LQVVDDTMTRAGL
+595 LRVVDDTMTRSGL

-617 TVRFSALRSGD
+617 TVRFSAQRSGD
-628 ALDLTSKQ
+628 ALDQ
-636 LTGSSADEYTVMVL
+636 FTGSGVDAYTVMVL
-650 DTEGYADLTGEQ
+650 DTEGYAGLTGEQ

-673 TDGAAFGDT
+673 TDGKPFGDT

-695 NSFSLVSGSSI
+695 DSFPLDSGSSI

-712 YLVVPDLTE
+712 YLVVPDLDSV
-721 MLELRAQQNAY
+721 LELRAQQNAY
-732 TNEHGGTRSMLNYTY
+732 ASEHGGTRSMLNYTY
-747 QFDLSGTE
+747 QFDLSGTD

-760 ALHALLCAPGFE
+760 ALHTLLSDPAFE

-778 NVNYTTDMRADGYP
+778 NVQYTTDMRADGYP
-792 TLRSTYGGFLFLGFF
+792 TLRSMYGGFLFLGFF

-830 DRGRFRIMQQVGM
+830 DCGRFRIMQQVGM

-919 YRIVRMTD
+919 YRIVSAKA

>member
-1 MSFLEVRHV
+1 
-10 QKIYTT
+10 
-16 RFGGT
+16 
-21 KVQALSDVN
+21 
-30 FTVEKGEYVAIMGE
+30 
-44 SGSGKTTLLNILAA
+44 
-58 LDKPTGGEV
+58 
-67 VLDGRA
+67 
-73 LGTIPEREIAAFRR
+73 
-87 SQLGFVFQEFNLLD
+87 
-101 TFSVQDNIFLPL
+101 
-113 VLAGKAYPEMAAR
+113 
-126 LAPIARQLGIAEL
+126 
-139 LQKFPYELS
+139 
-148 GGQKQRVAVARALI
+148 
-162 TQPKLVL
+162 
-169 ADEPTGALDSRAT
+169 
-182 DELLRLF
+182 
-189 EEINRGGQTIL
+189 
-200 MVTHSVKAASHA
+200 
-212 SRVLFIKD
+212 
-220 GEVFHEIYRG
+220 
-230 ESTDEQLYQ
+230 
-239 KISDTL
+239 
-245 TMLATA
+245 
-251 VSAMRNL
+251 MRNL

-314 FGVSI
+314 FGVLI

-382 SKLLQLVLMRLIG
+382 SKLLQLVLVRLIG

-409 GCTVVFFG
+409 GYTAAFFG

-464 AAGYLISLR
+464 AAGYIISLR
-473 TSVALYAIQNFFPA
+473 TNAALYAIQYFFPA

-498 FIALSVVVLKAL
+498 FIALSIVVLKAL

-563 VDAYAAVQWPQ
+563 VDAYAAVRWPQ
-574 DVTITLM
+574 DMTLTLM
-581 TDPRTNTVPDVAPV
+581 TDKQTNTVPDVAPV
-595 LQVVDDTMTRAGL
+595 LQVVDDAMTRSGL

-617 TVRFSALRSGD
+617 TVRFSTLRSGD
-628 ALDLTSKQ
+628 ALDQ
-636 LTGSSADEYTVMVL
+636 FTGSGVDAYTVLVL

-673 TDGAAFGDT
+673 TDGKPFGDT
-682 LTLGGDT
+682 VTICGRAF
-689 LRLRQL
+689 RLRQL
-695 NSFSLVSGSSI
+695 DSFPLDSGSSI

-712 YLVVPDLTE
+712 YLVVPDLDSV
-721 MLELRAQQNAY
+721 LELRAQQNAY
-732 TNEHGGTRSMLNYTY
+732 ASEHGGTRSMLNYTY
-747 QFDLSGTE
+747 QFDLSGTD

-760 ALHALLCAPGFE
+760 ALHALLSDPAFA

-778 NVNYTTDMRADGYP
+778 NVQYTTDMRADGYP
-792 TLRSTYGGFLFLGFF
+792 TLRSMYGGFLFLGFF

>member
-1 MSFLEVRHV
+1 
-10 QKIYTT
+10 
-16 RFGGT
+16 
-21 KVQALSDVN
+21 
-30 FTVEKGEYVAIMGE
+30 
-44 SGSGKTTLLNILAA
+44 
-58 LDKPTGGEV
+58 
-67 VLDGRA
+67 
-73 LGTIPEREIAAFRR
+73 
-87 SQLGFVFQEFNLLD
+87 
-101 TFSVQDNIFLPL
+101 
-113 VLAGKAYPEMAAR
+113 
-126 LAPIARQLGIAEL
+126 
-139 LQKFPYELS
+139 
-148 GGQKQRVAVARALI
+148 
-162 TQPKLVL
+162 
-169 ADEPTGALDSRAT
+169 
-182 DELLRLF
+182 
-189 EEINRGGQTIL
+189 
-200 MVTHSVKAASHA
+200 
-212 SRVLFIKD
+212 
-220 GEVFHEIYRG
+220 
-230 ESTDEQLYQ
+230 
-239 KISDTL
+239 
-245 TMLATA
+245 
-251 VSAMRNL
+251 MRNL

-288 CIILTLASDPYL
+288 CIMLTLASDPYL

-314 FGVSI
+314 FGVLI

-382 SKLLQLVLMRLIG
+382 SKLLQLVLVRLIG

-401 LNIRLMSI
+401 LNISLMSI
-409 GCTVVFFG
+409 GYTAVFFG

-464 AAGYLISLR
+464 AAGYIISLR
-473 TSVALYAIQNFFPA
+473 TNAALYAIQYFFPA

-498 FIALSVVVLKAL
+498 FIALSIVVLKAL

-563 VDAYAAVQWPQ
+563 VDAYAAVRWPQ
-574 DVTITLM
+574 DMTLTLM
-581 TDPRTNTVPDVAPV
+581 TDTQTNTVPDVAPV
-595 LQVVDDTMTRAGL
+595 LQVVDDAMTRSGL

-617 TVRFSALRSGD
+617 TVRFSTLRSGD
-628 ALDLTSKQ
+628 ALDQ
-636 LTGSSADEYTVMVL
+636 FTGSGVDAYTVLVL

-662 VTLAPGEALAW
+662 VTLAPGDALAW
-673 TDGAAFGDT
+673 TDGKPFGDT
-682 LTLGGDT
+682 VTICGRAF
-689 LRLRQL
+689 RLRQL
-695 NSFSLVSGSSI
+695 DSFPLDSGSSI

-712 YLVVPDLTE
+712 YLVVPDLDSV
-721 MLELRAQQNAY
+721 LDLRAQQNAY
-732 TNEHGGTRSMLNYTY
+732 ASEHGGTRSMLNYTY
-747 QFDLSGTE
+747 QFDLSGT
-755 DEQLD
+755 DAEQLD
-760 ALHALLCAPGFE
+760 ALHALLSDPAFA

-778 NVNYTTDMRADGYP
+778 NVQYTTDMRADGYP
-792 TLRSTYGGFLFLGFF
+792 TLRSMYGGFLFLGFF

>member
-1 MSFLEVRHV
+1 
-10 QKIYTT
+10 
-16 RFGGT
+16 
-21 KVQALSDVN
+21 
-30 FTVEKGEYVAIMGE
+30 
-44 SGSGKTTLLNILAA
+44 
-58 LDKPTGGEV
+58 
-67 VLDGRA
+67 
-73 LGTIPEREIAAFRR
+73 
-87 SQLGFVFQEFNLLD
+87 
-101 TFSVQDNIFLPL
+101 
-113 VLAGKAYPEMAAR
+113 
-126 LAPIARQLGIAEL
+126 
-139 LQKFPYELS
+139 
-148 GGQKQRVAVARALI
+148 
-162 TQPKLVL
+162 
-169 ADEPTGALDSRAT
+169 
-182 DELLRLF
+182 
-189 EEINRGGQTIL
+189 
-200 MVTHSVKAASHA
+200 
-212 SRVLFIKD
+212 
-220 GEVFHEIYRG
+220 
-230 ESTDEQLYQ
+230 
-239 KISDTL
+239 
-245 TMLATA
+245 
-251 VSAMRNL
+251 MRNL

-288 CIILTLASDPYL
+288 CIMLTLASDPYL

-314 FGVSI
+314 FGVLI

-361 WESLYTAAMALF
+361 WESLYTAAMTLF

-382 SKLLQLVLMRLIG
+382 SKLLQLVLVRLIG

-401 LNIRLMSI
+401 LNISLMSI
-409 GCTVVFFG
+409 GYTAVFFG

-464 AAGYLISLR
+464 AAGYIISLR
-473 TSVALYAIQNFFPA
+473 TNAALYAIQYFFPA

-498 FIALSVVVLKAL
+498 FIALSIVVLKAL

-563 VDAYAAVQWPQ
+563 VDAYAAVRWPQ
-574 DVTITLM
+574 DMTLTLM
-581 TDPRTNTVPDVAPV
+581 TDTQTNTVPDVAPV
-595 LQVVDDTMTRAGL
+595 LQVVDDAMTRSGL

-617 TVRFSALRSGD
+617 TVRFSTLRSGD
-628 ALDLTSKQ
+628 ALDQ
-636 LTGSSADEYTVMVL
+636 FTGSGVDAYTVLVL

-662 VTLAPGEALAW
+662 VTLAPGDALAW
-673 TDGAAFGDT
+673 TDGKPFGDT
-682 LTLGGDT
+682 VTICGRAF
-689 LRLRQL
+689 RLRPL
-695 NSFSLVSGSSI
+695 DSFPLDSGSSI

-712 YLVVPDLTE
+712 YLVVPDLDSV
-721 MLELRAQQNAY
+721 LDLRAQQNAY
-732 TNEHGGTRSMLNYTY
+732 VSEHGGTRSMLNYTY
-747 QFDLSGTE
+747 QFDLSGT
-755 DEQLD
+755 DAEQLD
-760 ALHALLCAPGFE
+760 ALHALLSDPAFA

-778 NVNYTTDMRADGYP
+778 NVQYTTDMRADGYP
-792 TLRSTYGGFLFLGFF
+792 TLRSMYGGFLFLGFF

>member
-1 MSFLEVRHV
+1 
-10 QKIYTT
+10 
-16 RFGGT
+16 
-21 KVQALSDVN
+21 
-30 FTVEKGEYVAIMGE
+30 
-44 SGSGKTTLLNILAA
+44 
-58 LDKPTGGEV
+58 
-67 VLDGRA
+67 
-73 LGTIPEREIAAFRR
+73 
-87 SQLGFVFQEFNLLD
+87 
-101 TFSVQDNIFLPL
+101 
-113 VLAGKAYPEMAAR
+113 
-126 LAPIARQLGIAEL
+126 
-139 LQKFPYELS
+139 
-148 GGQKQRVAVARALI
+148 
-162 TQPKLVL
+162 
-169 ADEPTGALDSRAT
+169 
-182 DELLRLF
+182 
-189 EEINRGGQTIL
+189 
-200 MVTHSVKAASHA
+200 
-212 SRVLFIKD
+212 
-220 GEVFHEIYRG
+220 
-230 ESTDEQLYQ
+230 
-239 KISDTL
+239 
-245 TMLATA
+245 
-251 VSAMRNL
+251 MRNL

-314 FGVSI
+314 FGVLI
-319 MALFSAIIL
+319 MALFSTIIL

-382 SKLLQLVLMRLIG
+382 SKLLQLVLVRLIG

-401 LNIRLMSI
+401 LNISLMSI
-409 GCTVVFFG
+409 GYTAAFFG

-464 AAGYLISLR
+464 AAGYIISLR
-473 TSVALYAIQNFFPA
+473 TNAALYAIQYFFPA

-563 VDAYAAVQWPQ
+563 VDAYAAVRWPQ
-574 DVTITLM
+574 DMTLTLM
-581 TDPRTNTVPDVAPV
+581 TDKQTNTVPDVAPV
-595 LQVVDDTMTRAGL
+595 LQVVDDAMTRSGL

-617 TVRFSALRSGD
+617 TVRFSTLRSGD
-628 ALDLTSKQ
+628 ALDQ
-636 LTGSSADEYTVMVL
+636 FTGSGVDAYTVLVL

-662 VTLAPGEALAW
+662 VTLAPGDALAW
-673 TDGAAFGDT
+673 TDGKPFGDT
-682 LTLGGDT
+682 VTICGRAF
-689 LRLRQL
+689 RLRPL
-695 NSFSLVSGSSI
+695 DSFPLDSGSSI

-712 YLVVPDLTE
+712 YLVVPDFDSV
-721 MLELRAQQNAY
+721 LELRAQQNACVS
-732 TNEHGGTRSMLNYTY
+732 EHGGTRSMLNYTY
-747 QFDLSGTE
+747 QFDLSGT
-755 DEQLD
+755 DAEQLD
-760 ALHALLCAPGFE
+760 ALHALLSDPAFE

-778 NVNYTTDMRADGYP
+778 NVQYTTDMRADGYP
-792 TLRSTYGGFLFLGFF
+792 TLRSMYGGFLFLGFF

>member
-1 MSFLEVRHV
+1 
-10 QKIYTT
+10 
-16 RFGGT
+16 
-21 KVQALSDVN
+21 
-30 FTVEKGEYVAIMGE
+30 
-44 SGSGKTTLLNILAA
+44 
-58 LDKPTGGEV
+58 
-67 VLDGRA
+67 
-73 LGTIPEREIAAFRR
+73 
-87 SQLGFVFQEFNLLD
+87 
-101 TFSVQDNIFLPL
+101 
-113 VLAGKAYPEMAAR
+113 
-126 LAPIARQLGIAEL
+126 
-139 LQKFPYELS
+139 
-148 GGQKQRVAVARALI
+148 
-162 TQPKLVL
+162 
-169 ADEPTGALDSRAT
+169 
-182 DELLRLF
+182 
-189 EEINRGGQTIL
+189 
-200 MVTHSVKAASHA
+200 
-212 SRVLFIKD
+212 
-220 GEVFHEIYRG
+220 
-230 ESTDEQLYQ
+230 
-239 KISDTL
+239 
-245 TMLATA
+245 
-251 VSAMRNL
+251 MRNL

-288 CIILTLASDPYL
+288 CIMLTLASDPYL

-314 FGVSI
+314 FGVLI

-361 WESLYTAAMALF
+361 WESLYTAAMTLF

-382 SKLLQLVLMRLIG
+382 SKLLQLVLVRLIG

-401 LNIRLMSI
+401 LNISLMSI
-409 GCTVVFFG
+409 GYTAVFFG

-464 AAGYLISLR
+464 AAGYIISLR
-473 TSVALYAIQNFFPA
+473 TNAALYAIQYFFPA

-498 FIALSVVVLKAL
+498 FIALSIVVLKAL

-563 VDAYAAVQWPQ
+563 VDAYAAVRWPQ
-574 DVTITLM
+574 DMTLTLM
-581 TDPRTNTVPDVAPV
+581 TDKQTNTVPDVAPV
-595 LQVVDDTMTRAGL
+595 LQVVDDAMTRSGL

-617 TVRFSALRSGD
+617 TVRFSTLRSGD
-628 ALDLTSKQ
+628 ALDQ
-636 LTGSSADEYTVMVL
+636 FTGSGVDAYTVMVL

-662 VTLAPGEALAW
+662 VTLAPGDALAW
-673 TDGAAFGDT
+673 TDGKPFGDT
-682 LTLGGDT
+682 VTICGRAF
-689 LRLRQL
+689 RLRQL
-695 NSFSLVSGSSI
+695 DSFPLDSGSSI

-712 YLVVPDLTE
+712 YLVVPDLDSV
-721 MLELRAQQNAY
+721 LELRAQQNACVS
-732 TNEHGGTRSMLNYTY
+732 EHGGTRSMLNYTY
-747 QFDLSGTE
+747 QFDLSGT
-755 DEQLD
+755 DAEQLD
-760 ALHALLCAPGFE
+760 ALHALLSDPAFA

-778 NVNYTTDMRADGYP
+778 NVQYTTDMRADGYP
-792 TLRSTYGGFLFLGFF
+792 TLRSMYGGFLFLGFF

>member
-1 MSFLEVRHV
+1 
-10 QKIYTT
+10 
-16 RFGGT
+16 
-21 KVQALSDVN
+21 
-30 FTVEKGEYVAIMGE
+30 
-44 SGSGKTTLLNILAA
+44 
-58 LDKPTGGEV
+58 
-67 VLDGRA
+67 
-73 LGTIPEREIAAFRR
+73 
-87 SQLGFVFQEFNLLD
+87 
-101 TFSVQDNIFLPL
+101 
-113 VLAGKAYPEMAAR
+113 
-126 LAPIARQLGIAEL
+126 
-139 LQKFPYELS
+139 
-148 GGQKQRVAVARALI
+148 
-162 TQPKLVL
+162 
-169 ADEPTGALDSRAT
+169 
-182 DELLRLF
+182 
-189 EEINRGGQTIL
+189 
-200 MVTHSVKAASHA
+200 
-212 SRVLFIKD
+212 
-220 GEVFHEIYRG
+220 
-230 ESTDEQLYQ
+230 
-239 KISDTL
+239 
-245 TMLATA
+245 
-251 VSAMRNL
+251 MRNL

-288 CIILTLASDPYL
+288 CIMLTLASDPYL

-314 FGVSI
+314 FGVLI
-319 MALFSAIIL
+319 MALFSTIIL

-382 SKLLQLVLMRLIG
+382 SKLLQLVLVRLIG

-401 LNIRLMSI
+401 LNISLMSI
-409 GCTVVFFG
+409 GYTAVFFG

-464 AAGYLISLR
+464 AAGYIISLR
-473 TSVALYAIQNFFPA
+473 TNAALYAIQYFFPA

-498 FIALSVVVLKAL
+498 FIALSIVVLKAL

-563 VDAYAAVQWPQ
+563 VDAYAAVRWPQ
-574 DVTITLM
+574 DMTLTLM
-581 TDPRTNTVPDVAPV
+581 TDTQTNTVPDVAPV
-595 LQVVDDTMTRAGL
+595 LQVVDDAMTHSGL

-617 TVRFSALRSGD
+617 TVRFSTLRSGD
-628 ALDLTSKQ
+628 ALDQ
-636 LTGSSADEYTVMVL
+636 FTGSGVDAYTVMVL

-662 VTLAPGEALAW
+662 VTLAPGDALAW
-673 TDGAAFGDT
+673 TDGKPFGDT
-682 LTLGGDT
+682 VTICGRAF
-689 LRLRQL
+689 RLRQL
-695 NSFSLVSGSSI
+695 DSFPLDSGSSI

-712 YLVVPDLTE
+712 YLVVPDLDSV
-721 MLELRAQQNAY
+721 LELRAQQNAY
-732 TNEHGGTRSMLNYTY
+732 ASEHGGTRSMLNYTY
-747 QFDLSGTE
+747 QFDLSGTD

-760 ALHALLCAPGFE
+760 ALHTLLSDPAFA

-778 NVNYTTDMRADGYP
+778 NVQYTTDMRADGYP
-792 TLRSTYGGFLFLGFF
+792 TLRSMYGGFLFLGFF

>member
-1 MSFLEVRHV
+1 
-10 QKIYTT
+10 
-16 RFGGT
+16 
-21 KVQALSDVN
+21 
-30 FTVEKGEYVAIMGE
+30 
-44 SGSGKTTLLNILAA
+44 
-58 LDKPTGGEV
+58 
-67 VLDGRA
+67 
-73 LGTIPEREIAAFRR
+73 
-87 SQLGFVFQEFNLLD
+87 
-101 TFSVQDNIFLPL
+101 
-113 VLAGKAYPEMAAR
+113 
-126 LAPIARQLGIAEL
+126 
-139 LQKFPYELS
+139 
-148 GGQKQRVAVARALI
+148 
-162 TQPKLVL
+162 
-169 ADEPTGALDSRAT
+169 
-182 DELLRLF
+182 
-189 EEINRGGQTIL
+189 
-200 MVTHSVKAASHA
+200 
-212 SRVLFIKD
+212 
-220 GEVFHEIYRG
+220 
-230 ESTDEQLYQ
+230 
-239 KISDTL
+239 
-245 TMLATA
+245 
-251 VSAMRNL
+251 MRNL

-300 GQMQHGGSVSQVLG
+300 ADMAHGDNVSQMLG
-314 FGVSI
+314 VGVWI
-319 MALFSAIIL
+319 MVLFSAIIL

-395 GEATFG
+395 GETTFR
-401 LNIRLMSI
+401 LNISLMSI
-409 GCTVVFFG
+409 GYTVVFFG
-417 ALFLLLL
+417 VLFLLLL

-434 NPVQLLRAGSEGERE
+434 NPVQLLRGSSEGERE

-464 AAGYLISLR
+464 AAGYIMSLR
-473 TSVALYAIQNFFPA
+473 TRTAYAAIEYFFPA
-487 VILVIIGTYLT
+487 VMLVIVGTYLV
-498 FIALSVVVLKAL
+498 FIALSIVILKAL

-563 VDAYAAVQWPQ
+563 LDAYAAVRWPQ
-574 DVTITLM
+574 DVTLTLSAGSD
-581 TDPRTNTVPDVAPV
+581 TDAVPDVAPV
-595 LQVVDDTMTRAGL
+595 VQVVDAAVAGTGL
-608 TQSNVHGYR
+608 TQSHVHGYR
-617 TVRFSALRSGD
+617 AINLSMMREDDATLDVTHVTQTSYQLSNALTVWVTD
-628 ALDLTSKQ
+628 AD
-636 LTGSSADEYTVMVL
+636 
-650 DTEGYADLTGEQ
+650 GYASLTGEP
-662 VTLAPGEALAW
+662 VTLAPDEALAW
-673 TDGAAFGDT
+673 TDGKPFGDT
-682 LTLGGDT
+682 VMICDRTF
-689 LRLRQL
+689 RLRQL
-695 NSFSLVSGSSI
+695 DSFPLDSGSSI
-706 MGLHTL
+706 MGVRTL
-712 YLVVPDLTE
+712 YLVVPDLDS
-721 MLELRAQQNAY
+721 MLELRARQ
-732 TNEHGGTRSMLNYTY
+732 NEHANANGGTLSTLKYTY
-747 QFDLSGTE
+747 RFDLSGTD
-755 DEQLD
+755 DEQLNAMNTVWSD
-760 ALHALLCAPGFE
+760 AAFQQA
-772 SAAEAA
+772 
-778 NVNYTTDMRADGYP
+778 VTDAHIGWSSDVRADGYP
-792 TLRSTYGGFLFLGFF
+792 TLRSTYGSFLFLGFF
-807 LGFVFLFAT
+807 LGFVFLLAT

-830 DRGRFRIMQQVGM
+830 DCDRFRIMQQVGM
-843 TPKEVK
+843 THREVK

-885 GLQNVHLFLLCTLGT
+885 GLQNMHLFLLCTLGT

>member
-1 MSFLEVRHV
+1 
-10 QKIYTT
+10 
-16 RFGGT
+16 
-21 KVQALSDVN
+21 
-30 FTVEKGEYVAIMGE
+30 
-44 SGSGKTTLLNILAA
+44 
-58 LDKPTGGEV
+58 
-67 VLDGRA
+67 
-73 LGTIPEREIAAFRR
+73 
-87 SQLGFVFQEFNLLD
+87 
-101 TFSVQDNIFLPL
+101 
-113 VLAGKAYPEMAAR
+113 
-126 LAPIARQLGIAEL
+126 
-139 LQKFPYELS
+139 
-148 GGQKQRVAVARALI
+148 
-162 TQPKLVL
+162 
-169 ADEPTGALDSRAT
+169 
-182 DELLRLF
+182 
-189 EEINRGGQTIL
+189 
-200 MVTHSVKAASHA
+200 
-212 SRVLFIKD
+212 
-220 GEVFHEIYRG
+220 
-230 ESTDEQLYQ
+230 
-239 KISDTL
+239 
-245 TMLATA
+245 
-251 VSAMRNL
+251 MRNL

-300 GQMQHGGSVSQVLG
+300 ADMAHGDNVSQMLG
-314 FGVSI
+314 VGVWI
-319 MALFSAIIL
+319 MVLFSAIIL

-395 GEATFG
+395 GETTFR
-401 LNIRLMSI
+401 LNISLMSI
-409 GCTVVFFG
+409 GYTVVFFG
-417 ALFLLLL
+417 VLFLLLL

-434 NPVQLLRAGSEGERE
+434 NPVQLLRGSSEGERE

-464 AAGYLISLR
+464 AAGYIMSLR
-473 TSVALYAIQNFFPA
+473 TRTAYAAIEYFFPA
-487 VILVIIGTYLT
+487 VMLVIVGTYLV
-498 FIALSVVVLKAL
+498 FIALSIVILKAL

-563 VDAYAAVQWPQ
+563 LDAYAAVRWPQ
-574 DVTITLM
+574 DVTLTLSAGSD
-581 TDPRTNTVPDVAPV
+581 TDAVPDVAPV
-595 LQVVDDTMTRAGL
+595 VQVVDAAVAGTGL
-608 TQSNVHGYR
+608 TQSHVHGYR
-617 TVRFSALRSGD
+617 AINLSMMREDDATLDVTHVTQTSYQLSNALTVWVTD
-628 ALDLTSKQ
+628 AD
-636 LTGSSADEYTVMVL
+636 
-650 DTEGYADLTGEQ
+650 GYASLTGEP
-662 VTLAPGEALAW
+662 VTLAPDEALAW
-673 TDGAAFGDT
+673 TDGKPFGDT
-682 LTLGGDT
+682 VMICDRTF
-689 LRLRQL
+689 RLRQL
-695 NSFSLVSGSSI
+695 DSFPLDSGSSI
-706 MGLHTL
+706 MGVRTL
-712 YLVVPDLTE
+712 YLVVPDLDS
-721 MLELRAQQNAY
+721 MLELRARQ
-732 TNEHGGTRSMLNYTY
+732 NEHANANGGTLSTLKYTY
-747 QFDLSGTE
+747 RFDLSGTD
-755 DEQLD
+755 DEQLNAMNTVWSD
-760 ALHALLCAPGFE
+760 AAFQQA
-772 SAAEAA
+772 
-778 NVNYTTDMRADGYP
+778 VTDAHIGWSSDVRADGYP
-792 TLRSTYGGFLFLGFF
+792 TLRSMYGGFLFLGFF

-830 DRGRFRIMQQVGM
+830 DCGRFRIMQQVGM

>member
-1 MSFLEVRHV
+1 
-10 QKIYTT
+10 
-16 RFGGT
+16 
-21 KVQALSDVN
+21 
-30 FTVEKGEYVAIMGE
+30 
-44 SGSGKTTLLNILAA
+44 
-58 LDKPTGGEV
+58 
-67 VLDGRA
+67 
-73 LGTIPEREIAAFRR
+73 
-87 SQLGFVFQEFNLLD
+87 
-101 TFSVQDNIFLPL
+101 
-113 VLAGKAYPEMAAR
+113 
-126 LAPIARQLGIAEL
+126 
-139 LQKFPYELS
+139 
-148 GGQKQRVAVARALI
+148 
-162 TQPKLVL
+162 
-169 ADEPTGALDSRAT
+169 
-182 DELLRLF
+182 
-189 EEINRGGQTIL
+189 
-200 MVTHSVKAASHA
+200 
-212 SRVLFIKD
+212 
-220 GEVFHEIYRG
+220 
-230 ESTDEQLYQ
+230 
-239 KISDTL
+239 
-245 TMLATA
+245 
-251 VSAMRNL
+251 MRNL

-314 FGVSI
+314 FGVLI
-319 MALFSAIIL
+319 MALFSTIIL

-382 SKLLQLVLMRLIG
+382 SKLLQLVLVRLIG

-401 LNIRLMSI
+401 LNISLMSI
-409 GCTVVFFG
+409 GYTAAFFG

-464 AAGYLISLR
+464 AAGYIISLR
-473 TSVALYAIQNFFPA
+473 TNAALYAIQYFFPA

-563 VDAYAAVQWPQ
+563 VDAYAAVRWPQ
-574 DVTITLM
+574 DMTLTLM
-581 TDPRTNTVPDVAPV
+581 TDKQTNTVPDVAPV
-595 LQVVDDTMTRAGL
+595 LQVVDDAMTRSGL

-617 TVRFSALRSGD
+617 TVRFSAQRSGD
-628 ALDLTSKQ
+628 ALDQ
-636 LTGSSADEYTVMVL
+636 FTGSGVDAYTVMVL

-673 TDGAAFGDT
+673 TDGKPFGDT
-682 LTLGGDT
+682 VTICGRAF
-689 LRLRQL
+689 RLRQL
-695 NSFSLVSGSSI
+695 DSFPLDSGSSI

-712 YLVVPDLTE
+712 YLVVPDLDSV
-721 MLELRAQQNAY
+721 LELRAQQNAY
-732 TNEHGGTRSMLNYTY
+732 ASEHGGTRSMLNYTY
-747 QFDLSGTE
+747 QFDLSGTD

-760 ALHALLCAPGFE
+760 ALHALLSGPAFE

-778 NVNYTTDMRADGYP
+778 NVQYTTDMRADGYP
-792 TLRSTYGGFLFLGFF
+792 TLRSMYGGFLFLGFF

>member
-1 MSFLEVRHV
+1 
-10 QKIYTT
+10 
-16 RFGGT
+16 
-21 KVQALSDVN
+21 
-30 FTVEKGEYVAIMGE
+30 
-44 SGSGKTTLLNILAA
+44 
-58 LDKPTGGEV
+58 
-67 VLDGRA
+67 
-73 LGTIPEREIAAFRR
+73 
-87 SQLGFVFQEFNLLD
+87 
-101 TFSVQDNIFLPL
+101 
-113 VLAGKAYPEMAAR
+113 
-126 LAPIARQLGIAEL
+126 
-139 LQKFPYELS
+139 
-148 GGQKQRVAVARALI
+148 
-162 TQPKLVL
+162 
-169 ADEPTGALDSRAT
+169 
-182 DELLRLF
+182 
-189 EEINRGGQTIL
+189 
-200 MVTHSVKAASHA
+200 
-212 SRVLFIKD
+212 
-220 GEVFHEIYRG
+220 
-230 ESTDEQLYQ
+230 
-239 KISDTL
+239 
-245 TMLATA
+245 
-251 VSAMRNL
+251 MRNL

-300 GQMQHGGSVSQVLG
+300 ADMAHGDNVSQMLG
-314 FGVSI
+314 VGVWI
-319 MALFSAIIL
+319 MVLFSAIIL

-395 GEATFG
+395 GETTFR
-401 LNIRLMSI
+401 LNISLMSI
-409 GCTVVFFG
+409 GYTVVFFG
-417 ALFLLLL
+417 VLFLLLL

-434 NPVQLLRAGSEGERE
+434 NPVQLLRGSSEGERE

-464 AAGYLISLR
+464 AAGYIMSLR
-473 TSVALYAIQNFFPA
+473 TRTAYAAIEYFFPA
-487 VILVIIGTYLT
+487 VMLVIVGTYLV
-498 FIALSVVVLKAL
+498 FIALSIVILKAL

-563 VDAYAAVQWPQ
+563 LDAYAAVRWPQ
-574 DVTITLM
+574 DVTLTLSAGSD
-581 TDPRTNTVPDVAPV
+581 TDAVPDVAPV
-595 LQVVDDTMTRAGL
+595 VQVVDAAVAGTGL
-608 TQSNVHGYR
+608 TQSHVHGYR
-617 TVRFSALRSGD
+617 AINLSMMREDDATLDVTHVTQTSYQLSNALTVWVTD
-628 ALDLTSKQ
+628 AD
-636 LTGSSADEYTVMVL
+636 
-650 DTEGYADLTGEQ
+650 GYASLTGEP
-662 VTLAPGEALAW
+662 VTLAPDEALAW
-673 TDGAAFGDT
+673 TDGKPFGDT
-682 LTLGGDT
+682 VMICDRTF
-689 LRLRQL
+689 RLRQL
-695 NSFSLVSGSSI
+695 DSFPLDSGSSI
-706 MGLHTL
+706 MGVRTL
-712 YLVVPDLTE
+712 YLVVPDLDS
-721 MLELRAQQNAY
+721 MLELRARQ
-732 TNEHGGTRSMLNYTY
+732 NEHANANGGTLSTLKYTY
-747 QFDLSGTE
+747 RFDLSGTD
-755 DEQLD
+755 DEQLNAMNTVWSD
-760 ALHALLCAPGFE
+760 AAFQQA
-772 SAAEAA
+772 
-778 NVNYTTDMRADGYP
+778 VTDAHIGWSSDVRADGYP
-792 TLRSTYGGFLFLGFF
+792 TLRSTYGSFLFLGFF
-807 LGFVFLFAT
+807 LGFVFLLAT

-830 DRGRFRIMQQVGM
+830 DCDRFRIMQQVGM
-843 TPKEVK
+843 THREVK